1 MSNRKPARPDLSR
14 MDEEVER
21 MLRQTPL
28 EVIEKMDQRLQ
39 ELRKTPAAATSREL
53 LRKRAG

>member
-1 MSNRKPARPDLSR
+1 MSNKKPARPDLLR

-21 MLRQTPL
+21 MLRQTPPD
-28 EVIEKMDQRLQ
+28 VIEKMDQRLQ
-39 ELRKTPAAATSREL
+39 ELRRAPAGATSDEL

>member
-1 MSNRKPARPDLSR
+1 MSNKKPTRPDLSR

-21 MLRQTPL
+21 MLRQTPPD
-28 EVIEKMDQRLQ
+28 VIEKMDQRLQ
-39 ELRKTPAAATSREL
+39 ELRRTPAGATSQEL

>member
-1 MSNRKPARPDLSR
+1 MSSKKPARPDLSR

-21 MLRQTPL
+21 MLRQTPPD
-28 EVIEKMDQRLQ
+28 VIEKMDQRLQ
-39 ELRKTPAAATSREL
+39 ELRRTPAGATSDEL

>member
-1 MSNRKPARPDLSR
+1 MPNKKPTRLDLSR
-14 MDEEVER
+14 MDEEVKR
-21 MLRQTPL
+21 MLRQTPP

-39 ELRKTPAAATSREL
+39 ELRKSPTGATSDEL

>member
-1 MSNRKPARPDLSR
+1 

-21 MLRQTPL
+21 MLRQTPPD
-28 EVIEKMDQRLQ
+28 VIEKMDQRLQ
-39 ELRKTPAAATSREL
+39 ELRRTPAGATSQEL

>member
-1 MSNRKPARPDLSR
+1 MSNKKPAPPDLSR

-21 MLRQTPL
+21 MLRQTPP

-39 ELRKTPAAATSREL
+39 ELRKTPAGATSDEL

>member
-1 MSNRKPARPDLSR
+1 MSNENPSRPDLAQ

-21 MLRQTPL
+21 MIRQTPP
-28 EVIEKMDQRLQ
+28 EVIQKMYQRLQ
-39 ELRKTPAAATSREL
+39 ELRRTPASGTSREL